1 MSPAYRLIS
10 ELFLYPDLREE
21 ALIETEMARLEEAPA
36 ELRVPLKAFLAA
48 PGAVSVEEYV
58 ATLELAPLAP
68 LYLGAYLYE
77 EPTSCRGAG
86 MSGRNGYMLELA
98 GMSGRNG
105 YMLELANIYRHFGVE
120 MAGGEM
126 ADFVPVVVEFLGI
139 SLERGERDRIGLR
152 RYLVETLLINGIE
165 SLLSALRKCES
176 PYAHL
181 VEALRV
187 VLAEDIARM
196 AGGPKWQPPAAD
208 DRPPVP
214 AAVCGSTVPA
224 RATREYGVEL

>member
-1 MSPAYRLIS
+1 MDKSQLSPAYRLIS
-10 ELFLYPDLREE
+10 ELFLYPDLRDT

-36 ELRVPLKAFLAA
+36 ELREPLEAFLAA
-48 PGAVSVEEYV
+48 PGAVNTEEYV
-58 ATLELAPLAP
+58 STLELAPLAP
-68 LYLGAYLYE
+68 LYLGAYLFE
-77 EPTSCRGAG
+77 EPKTCRG
-86 MSGRNGYMLELA
+86 A

-105 YMLELANIYRHFGVE
+105 YMLELANIYRHFGIE

-126 ADFVPVVVEFLGI
+126 ADFVPVIVEFLGI
-139 SLERGERDRIGLR
+139 SLERGESDRIGLR

-176 PYAHL
+176 PYVHL

-196 AGGPKWQPPAAD
+196 AGGPKWQPPATD
-208 DRPPVP
+208 DRPQAP
-214 AAVCGSTVPA
+214 AAVCGSAAPT